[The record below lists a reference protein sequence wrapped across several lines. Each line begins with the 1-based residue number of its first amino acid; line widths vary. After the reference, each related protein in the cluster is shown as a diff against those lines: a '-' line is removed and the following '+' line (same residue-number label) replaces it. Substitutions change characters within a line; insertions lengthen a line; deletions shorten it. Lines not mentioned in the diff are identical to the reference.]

1 MRTVSLPQLHTW
13 LEPLGLRDLEMRLQS
28 LKLVILTA
36 CRKGTQALLQKD
48 QKAPPKAAMALQARA
63 LLLCLMRGLK
73 VKPIVKAE
81 QRSQVQGLM
90 LRPTMGLKVN
100 PTLKLEQ
107 RFQAQELLLRL
118 VMGLKV
124 KPIVKAEQRSQVQ
137 GLLLR
142 PTMGLKVNPKLKLE
156 QRFQA
161 QELLLPLV
169 MGLKIILTAKMEQR
183 SQVQELLVNRMLEYQ
198 AKPIVNPIVRA
209 ARHLQGQ
216 RTKRQHQHPSRHR
229 PSNQRHKLALRKQGP
244 PDQCRR
250 LVANLSQ
257 AALLGRT
264 FPS

>member
-36 CRKGTQALLQKD
+36 CHKGAQALLQKE

-73 VKPIVKAE
+73 VKPIVK
-81 QRSQVQGLM
+81 
-90 LRPTMGLKVN
+90 P
-100 PTLKLEQ
+100 
-107 RFQAQELLLRL
+107 
-118 VMGLKV
+118 
-124 KPIVKAEQRSQVQ
+124 EQRSQVQ

-142 PTMGLKVNPKLKLE
+142 PTMGLKVNTTLKLE

-169 MGLKIILTAKMEQR
+169 MGLKINLTAKMEHRFQALELLLPLVMGLKINPTAKMEHRFQAQELLLPPVMGLKINLTAKMEQR
-183 SQVQELLVNRMLEYQ
+183 SQVQELLLYRMLEYQ

-229 PSNQRHKLALRKQGP
+229 PSNQRHKVALRKQGP
-244 PDQCRR
+244 PDRCRR

>member
-36 CRKGTQALLQKD
+36 CRKRAQALLQKD
-48 QKAPPKAAMALQARA
+48 QKAPPKAAMALQAWA

-81 QRSQVQGLM
+81 QRSQVQGL
-90 LRPTMGLKVN
+90 
-100 PTLKLEQ
+100 
-107 RFQAQELLLRL
+107 
-118 VMGLKV
+118 
-124 KPIVKAEQRSQVQ
+124 
-137 GLLLR
+137 LLR
-142 PTMGLKVNPKLKLE
+142 PTMEVNPTLKLE

-169 MGLKIILTAKMEQR
+169 MGLKINLTAKMEQR
-183 SQVQELLVNRMLEYQ
+183 SQVQELLVHRMLEYQ
-198 AKPIVNPIVRA
+198 PKPIVNPIVRA

-229 PSNQRHKLALRKQGP
+229 PSNQRHKVALRKQGP
-244 PDQCRR
+244 PDQWRR
-250 LVANLSQ
+250 PVANLSQ